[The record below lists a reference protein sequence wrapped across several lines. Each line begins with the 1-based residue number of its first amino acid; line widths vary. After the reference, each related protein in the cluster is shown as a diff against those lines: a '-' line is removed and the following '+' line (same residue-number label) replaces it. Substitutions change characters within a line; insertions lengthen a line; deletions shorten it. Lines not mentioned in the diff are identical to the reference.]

1 MILVALFV
9 WLLLWKR
16 RARKRIG
23 DAQLVKGLTRG
34 YSRSKFLLKF
44 VIICLAFAAGIV
56 AVMNLRKPGGP
67 DGITRKGIDV
77 VIALDV
83 SRSMLATDLAPN
95 RLERA
100 RQFISRLL
108 TKIPDDRIGLVVFA
122 GKAYL
127 QMPLTG
133 DHNAAQ
139 LFVSGVSPEAIP
151 LQGTV
156 ISDALKMSNTAFG
169 ASESSYKAVVLITD
183 GEDHDEAALSTA
195 GELTSYGMMINTV
208 GIGSPEGA
216 YVPDPDT
223 GEPKRDE
230 MGNPVLS
237 KLNETELKEIAGLT
251 NGVYV
256 KLENS
261 EEAADIITTQ
271 LSQIETKVTG
281 DVSRMNF
288 TSYYWW
294 FAGAMLL
301 LLLIESFIPETKK
314 IPA

>member
-1 MILVALFV
+1 VLFT
-9 WLLLWKR
+9 WLLLWKKRVR
-16 RARKRIG
+16 RKIG
-23 DAQLVKGLTRG
+23 DPELVKGLTAA
-34 YSRSKFLLKF
+34 YSRRKFFVKF
-44 VIICLAFAAGIV
+44 ILVLLAFATGV
-56 AVMNLRKPGGP
+56 VTVMNLRKPGGP
-67 DGITRKGIDV
+67 DGVTRKGIDV

-139 LFVSGVSPEAIP
+139 LFVSSASPDGIP

-169 ASESSYKAVVLITD
+169 ASESTYKAVVLITD

-195 GELTSYGMMINTV
+195 KELASYGMMINTV
-208 GIGSPEGA
+208 GIGSAEGA

-230 MGNPVLS
+230 TGNPVLS
-237 KLNETELKEIAGLT
+237 KLNEAELKEIAGLT

-256 KLENS
+256 RLENS
-261 EEAADIITTQ
+261 EEAVNTITQQ
-271 LSQIETKVTG
+271 LGQIETKVTG
-281 DVSRMNF
+281 DVSRMNY
-288 TSYYWW
+288 TTYYWC

-314 IPA
+314 VLA